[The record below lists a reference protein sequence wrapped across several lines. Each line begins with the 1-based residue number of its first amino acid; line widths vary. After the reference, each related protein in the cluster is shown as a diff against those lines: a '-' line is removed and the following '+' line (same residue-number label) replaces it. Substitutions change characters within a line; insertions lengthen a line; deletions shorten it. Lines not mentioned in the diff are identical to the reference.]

1 MGRTQLKE
9 ELQVSAKVNFRDDGY
24 TPSPL
29 VIASAIGCRTHT
41 MRIGTNLMLLPFYH
55 PVRVAKDVATLSLQ
69 RFRVRYVALKALS
82 TDLCRGLLQHLA
94 GVERAARC
102 SRNPAVRASAR
113 ALGKSSKLTRH
124 PSGTEVSRVGQKSVG
139 GAGGG
144 AARHVRV

>member
-69 RFRVRYVALKALS
+69 RFRVRWNLWDAIPIFREFSVSEGDRYIQIVQWA
-82 TDLCRGLLQHLA
+82 RRR
-94 GVERAARC
+94 RAAKFLAQDQELLRIDTC
-102 SRNPAVRASAR
+102 STRPSRA
-113 ALGKSSKLTRH
+113 TR
-124 PSGTEVSRVGQKSVG
+124 R
-139 GAGGG
+139 
-144 AARHVRV
+144 

>member
-69 RFRVRYVALKALS
+69 RFRVRSGEPGMVKRLVCLLRQRLRSCAKAWS
-82 TDLCRGLLQHLA
+82 M
-94 GVERAARC
+94 
-102 SRNPAVRASAR
+102 
-113 ALGKSSKLTRH
+113 
-124 PSGTEVSRVGQKSVG
+124 GQCIWLDDWRKPVFQSL
-139 GAGGG
+139 
-144 AARHVRV
+144 

>member
-9 ELQVSAKVNFRDDGY
+9 ELQVSAKVNFRDDGC

-29 VIASAIGCRTHT
+29 VIASAIGCRTRT

-82 TDLCRGLLQHLA
+82 TDLCRGLLQHLQASAQQA
-94 GVERAARC
+94 GCCTLRYQ
-102 SRNPAVRASAR
+102 RASGASPH
-113 ALGKSSKLTRH
+113 AGTSTRNHRDLISQFHDFTKIQLAKH
-124 PSGTEVSRVGQKSVG
+124 PR
-139 GAGGG
+139 
-144 AARHVRV
+144 